1 MPNHSDAQSTVLL
14 SSPTDRA
21 LEGDTLAVVQAIAQA
36 AEDRKGVDLSI
47 LRVDAIS
54 TLADYFVIVT
64 GLSKAQV
71 RAIAVAVADAVEE
84 GFARRPVH
92 LEGQAE
98 ATWVLLDYGDIIV
111 HVQMPHERE
120 FYNLEAFWGHAERVN
135 LSAID

>member
-84 GFARRPVH
+84 GFERHPIH